1 MTQPRPADLD
11 PRSRRQRRQSADLA
25 RAEARER
32 RWAQQRFAVPYDTD
46 GPRLTMGVLWFAAAI
61 AATVAGPYP
70 LAVLTGVVAVVAS
83 LQGVLAWRST
93 VGVWRPAAVLLA
105 AAPPAAAAAAGI
117 SGLGAAVAVGALLAA
132 ASVLILEGRADAMTL
147 TQAEILIRCGLAP
160 GLAAGSLVALAGI
173 EVGLVIALVV
183 LVSAYETGDFIVGS
197 GSSNAVEGPLAGI
210 LSVLVVGSAVI
221 LVRPPGLD
229 ELGDALL
236 AIGLVVVLAPAG
248 QVFASALLPR
258 GAAWAPALRRLDSYL
273 LVAPAWI
280 LVL

>member
-11 PRSRRQRRQSADLA
+11 PRSRRQRRQAAALA

-32 RWAQQRFAVPYDTD
+32 RWSQQRFAVPYDTE
-46 GPRLTMGVLWFAAAI
+46 GPRLTMGVLWFAAAL

-83 LQGVLAWRST
+83 LQGVLAWRSA

-105 AAPPAAAAAAGI
+105 AAPPAAAAAAGV

-132 ASVLILEGRADAMTL
+132 ASVLILEGRADLMTL
-147 TQAEILIRCGLAP
+147 TRAEILIRCGLAP
-160 GLAAGSLVALAGI
+160 GLAAGSLVALAGM
-173 EVGLVIALVV
+173 EVGVTIALVV

-210 LSVLVVGSAVI
+210 VSVLVVGSALI
-221 LVRPPGLD
+221 LLRPPGLD
-229 ELGDALL
+229 ELGGTLVAV
-236 AIGLVVVLAPAG
+236 GLVVVLAPAG
-248 QVFASALLPR
+248 QFFASALLPR